1 MTLRIYT
8 DAHIA
13 TAIVIQL
20 RNSGISVV
28 RCEDVGLKFE
38 RNDEVHLVYATGE
51 KRAVLTSD
59 EDFLQIHTRWQ
70 QAGMKH
76 TGIIYVQHERK
87 DNIGLI
93 VGTLSFLNE
102 ALEGDAATLEEEVY
116 NRIVY
121 I

>member
-1 MTLRIYT
+1 MTLQIYT
-8 DAHIA
+8 DAHVA
-13 TAIVIQL
+13 MAVVFQL
-20 RNSGISVV
+20 RNSRISVV

-38 RNDEVHLVYATGE
+38 RNDEVHLIYATGE

-59 EDFLQIHTRWQ
+59 EDFLQLHAKWQ
-70 QAGMKH
+70 QAGMKQS
-76 TGIIYVQHERK
+76 GIIYIQHERK

-102 ALEGDAATLEEEVY
+102 AIEGGAATLDEEVY
-116 NRIVY
+116 NRVVY